1 MLQLDAHAAAKVCK
15 IATDLSAQESHIRF
29 EPPLRRNAGA
39 TSTPGSKL
47 GSTWV
52 SLFQA
57 PTQAITQ
64 TLFGSAGPIEAKS
77 HLHPLDSGLLDE
89 DKDNRGKGMVWLA
102 WDDCRCLFQVFRA
115 LEYVDALGKPTPLV
129 DTFASRMTAGEAI
142 SSATSS
148 PASSGNGRRQS
159 VGAPS
164 AAATAASG
172 LSGASRLW
180 GWGSTPSGSEGREA
194 GDTFTEEHIRTAA
207 WKLVSSIFARATAL
221 KISAEAEEV
230 SESDAQAVLTWFP
243 RLAYLEIQ
251 SIPRASLRFWGSWAP
266 ARLSGLKVRYA
277 GLDLTSFLDLA
288 PENEQGWS
296 RLVLLDLSGNP
307 GIDQSPLRG
316 QLSLRLSNVSRLS
329 LAQCE
334 LEKVPGSLTSLYNLS
349 WLDLNDNAIS
359 DITHISLKLGSIVRL
374 NLARNHLTDLSGL
387 RRMWALE
394 YLDVSENKLDS
405 WLPVLALRNL
415 PSLSVLNVRGNP
427 FSLSDPEAHHR
438 PQIFSAFDHRDIA
451 LVLDGRGPTSQERRE
466 MAKIPRVATGHATS
480 TSKAS
485 EIPAMKV
492 RRPKVA
498 VIEESLGDD
507 DGDNEFEATGKAAVA
522 DIPASPSPRDLG
534 ANMPASPIHSHLGS
548 LEKTPHVLRA
558 TELQAVTVASAHRH
572 SNVAHFEAQ
581 SPAVHSISMKPRP
594 RFKRRATASTVNGAK
609 VIAPHMPS
617 LPSAHTYSVP
627 SSFVSTR
634 PASPA
639 PSSMAP
645 SVRMS
650 GSAQRDPERYR
661 RRVEMMRAEAGS
673 SWLRAFTELQSQS
686 PTASPDA
693 HAFYHGGAHFEQMLP
708 RRIGSPSKPSE
719 RWPAQSRSEARPE
732 QSPSEGTS
740 LALSSQPDKPEI
752 APDTQLP
759 SFLFPRRRTAARNR
773 EIASLPH
780 YSDNQPSLTSSPH
793 SPDSAALAGLAISNK
808 ENEDP
813 VSTGSGESPRLES
826 EVSGITRSPTSPK
839 LEVAAADLSEV
850 QQTLQDERASL
861 IAEGVAVARC
871 QFIPVEDMPTTD
883 GRTLASGSK
892 VVQRVILSHRTIYV
906 SPTELI
912 EVANDDNA
920 ADAGDNR
927 HISARV
933 PLTSL
938 VRASRLGTGDT
949 SPLRLESKCGRFDA
963 ATWIEFSPNGSDGFA
978 DLVNAV
984 QAAVGENASRGV
996 SEHLYKQAECLRC
1009 NWQGYVD
1016 DERTVFDAISDSEFT
1031 VIPPPA
1037 TELQCPKCRRSYLR
1051 EYYAADEHEKEAA
1064 ADSSS
1069 TAQTANASIWKQ
1081 PFVTRRNRL
1090 SPNIAANQ
1098 PMSAAAEA
1106 SERRARHTQHL
1117 EAARGALA
1125 ADVQRLGSI
1134 ATLGELPFAKM
1145 TNSVRL
1151 FLQLSVF
1158 EADNERLVQWV
1169 PAGLVRQMPPVAPSD
1184 QPPARSGTKGAASG
1198 SGQVVTSSKWGL
1210 SSFLGGATPAAAVTE
1225 SEGANELFQD
1235 VDSDDKRRALAIGAD
1250 WRASAAL
1257 APNLCEQVVY
1267 LALSSQAIYV
1277 FSPTWDA
1284 MRDTSAEIC
1293 DEMDLRPERY
1303 LGLLFSLPLASL
1315 GRIDIG
1321 PNRQYLAL
1329 HSALLAV
1336 DDKPTGSSWD
1346 ARRLQQ
1352 LLATSYPTYPLGGF
1366 TGDRASSF
1374 QPAQHQPRC
1383 AAVADGAA
1391 SSCVFMIR
1399 DRLACSDLLD
1409 SLVEI
1414 GYETRVLDSGAGGEG
1429 SGRMRAINHD
1439 VEWAMHHL
1447 VQQVFLR
1454 PSTFD
1459 ALDDDDPVSAGS
1471 SVRAVADKL
1480 VLGDTQEML
1489 RKVRHELLRTR
1500 SGKQPGAMVDAS
1512 SADSVIVDKVTYEF
1526 LKLYFCV
1533 GHVEQQAS
1541 VGDGIQPLTLV
1552 GSPQFL
1558 YLVRERI
1565 DVWPPPVPDL
1575 RALYRKWQRI
1585 EPPTIVTS
1593 DPDTYDPQALTDEL
1607 ARRSNA
1613 PSSASPA
1620 TSRAASSAATS
1631 IGGINAERSPTVLGE
1646 ESVVDKVS
1654 DQVHAMAELL
1664 MSGTVSQYDR
1674 VVHAR
1679 PIADLR
1685 RVALVPH
1692 ALAVYPKIPSVQSPT
1707 LGTAEKPKTRLMDRD
1722 VLGCSGTSWHAML
1735 RLEFATTAADN
1746 SDSATE
1752 LDMTGWN
1759 VWFATLAS
1767 AHECVEALNVLTKS
1781 AGVADVDFC
1790 EM

>member
-29 EPPLRRNAGA
+29 EPPLRRHAG
-39 TSTPGSKL
+39 TSSAQSSKL
-47 GSTWV
+47 GSAWA

-64 TLFGSAGPIEAKS
+64 TLFGSTGPIEAKS

-89 DKDNRGKGMVWLA
+89 DKDNHGKGMVWLA

-129 DTFASRMTAGEAI
+129 DTFASRMTAGEAV

-148 PASSGNGRRQS
+148 PTPSGNVRRQS
-159 VGAPS
+159 VGTPS
-164 AAATAASG
+164 ATAASG

-180 GWGSTPSGSEGREA
+180 GWGTTPSGSEGNEA
-194 GDTFTEEHIRTAA
+194 GDTYTEDHIRTAA

-251 SIPRASLRFWGSWAP
+251 SIPRASLRFWDSWAP

-277 GLDLTSFLDLA
+277 GLDLTNFLDLSS
-288 PENEQGWS
+288 ESEQGWS

-316 QLSLRLSNVSRLS
+316 QLSLQLSNVSRLS

-349 WLDLNDNAIS
+349 WLDLSDNAIS

-394 YLDVSENKLDS
+394 YLDVSENRLDS
-405 WLPVLALRNL
+405 WLSVLALRNL

-427 FSLSDPEAHHR
+427 FSLSDPESHHR

-466 MAKIPRVATGHATS
+466 MAKIPRVATGHATG
-480 TSKAS
+480 TAKAS
-485 EIPAMKV
+485 ETAAMKV

-507 DGDNEFEATGKAAVA
+507 EDGNELEASGKADVA
-522 DIPASPSPRDLG
+522 DIPNSPSPRDLV
-534 ANMPASPIHSHLGS
+534 ANMSASPIHSHLGS

-558 TELQAVTVASAHRH
+558 TELQAVTVASAHRR
-572 SNVAHFEAQ
+572 SNVTHFEAQ

-609 VIAPHMPS
+609 EMAPHVPS
-617 LPSAHTYSVP
+617 LQSAQTYSVP
-627 SSFVSTR
+627 SSFVSGR

-639 PSSMAP
+639 PSSIAP
-645 SVRMS
+645 SLRM
-650 GSAQRDPERYR
+650 GGGAQRDPERYR

-686 PTASPDA
+686 PTASPEA

-719 RWPAQSRSEARPE
+719 RWPAQLLSESRPE
-732 QSPSEGTS
+732 QPPSEDSPT
-740 LALSSQPDKPEI
+740 ALSSQPDMPEI

-780 YSDNQPSLTSSPH
+780 YADSQSLLTSSPQ

-808 ENEDP
+808 ENIEP
-813 VSTGSGESPRLES
+813 VSAGSGESPQSVS
-826 EVSGITRSPTSPK
+826 EVSGITQSPTSPNP
-839 LEVAAADLSEV
+839 EVASSDLSEV
-850 QQTLQDERASL
+850 QQTLQDEGASL
-861 IAEGVAVARC
+861 IAEGVTVARC
-871 QFIPVEDMPTTD
+871 QFIPVEDMHTAD
-883 GRTLASGSK
+883 GRTLANGSR
-892 VVQRVILSHRTIYV
+892 VVQRLVLGHRTIYV
-906 SPTELI
+906 SPTDLI
-912 EVANDDNA
+912 EVASDDNEA
-920 ADAGDNR
+920 GDGDNR
-927 HISARV
+927 RITARV

-938 VRASRLGTGDT
+938 VRASRLGTDDT
-949 SPLRLESKCGRFDA
+949 GPLRAESKCGRFDA
-963 ATWIEFSPNGSDGFA
+963 ATWIEFSPNGGNGFA
-978 DLVNAV
+978 ELVNAI
-984 QAAVGENASRGV
+984 QEAVSENAGRGL
-996 SEHLYKQAECLRC
+996 SEDLYKQAECLRC
-1009 NWQGYVD
+1009 SWQGYVD
-1016 DERTVFDAISDSEFT
+1016 DERTIFDAISDSEFT
-1031 VIPPPA
+1031 AIPPPA

-1051 EYYAADEHEKEAA
+1051 EYYAADEQKNEAVD
-1064 ADSSS
+1064 DSSS
-1069 TAQTANASIWKQ
+1069 AAQTANASIWKQ

-1090 SPNIAANQ
+1090 SPNIAANR

-1106 SERRARHTQHL
+1106 SERRARHAQHL

-1125 ADVQRLGSI
+1125 ADVQRLGGI
-1134 ATLGELPFAKM
+1134 ATPGELPFAKV

-1184 QPPARSGTKGAASG
+1184 QPPARSGTKGAAAG
-1198 SGQVVTSSKWGL
+1198 SGQVVATSKWGL
-1210 SSFLGGATPAAAVTE
+1210 SSFLGGAAPTAAVTE
-1225 SEGANELFQD
+1225 SDGANELFQD
-1235 VDSDDKRRALAIGAD
+1235 ADSDDKRRALAIGAD

-1257 APNLCEQVVY
+1257 APNLSEQAVY

-1284 MRDTSAEIC
+1284 MRDTSAEIL

-1336 DDKPTGSSWD
+1336 DDKPTGGCWD

-1352 LLATSYPTYPLGGF
+1352 LLATSYPTYPLSGF
-1366 TGDRASSF
+1366 TGDKASSL
-1374 QPAQHQPRC
+1374 QPAQHQSRC

-1414 GYETRVLDSGAGGEG
+1414 GYETRVLDSGSGGEG

-1459 ALDDDDPVSAGS
+1459 ALDDDEPVAAGS
-1471 SVRAVADKL
+1471 SVRAVADRL

-1489 RKVRHELLRTR
+1489 RRVRHELLRTR
-1500 SGKQPGAMVDAS
+1500 SGKQPGAIVDAS

-1533 GHVEQQAS
+1533 GHVEQQDS
-1541 VGDGIQPLTLV
+1541 SGDGIQPLTLV

-1558 YLVRERI
+1558 YLVRERV

-1631 IGGINAERSPTVLGE
+1631 VGGLNAESSPTVLGE
-1646 ESVVDKVS
+1646 ESVVGKVS
-1654 DQVHAMAELL
+1654 DRVLAMAELL

-1674 VVHAR
+1674 VLHAR

-1692 ALAVYPKIPSVQSPT
+1692 ALAIYPKMPSVQSPT
-1707 LGTAEKPKTRLMDRD
+1707 LDIVQRYPRQRQLQR
-1722 VLGCSGTSWHAML
+1722 SRHS
-1735 RLEFATTAADN
+1735 N
-1746 SDSATE
+1746 
-1752 LDMTGWN
+1752 DMKLPRNEPTI
-1759 VWFATLAS
+1759 
-1767 AHECVEALNVLTKS
+1767 
-1781 AGVADVDFC
+1781 
-1790 EM
+1790 